1 MITRIL
7 LLIAAAT
14 IAVAWGLWGAP
25 CSSPITW
32 RVGEIDA
39 RFGLTNE
46 ELLEI
51 MASAEA
57 VWEKPSGV
65 DLFRYDADGS
75 MPINFVY
82 DARQMVAQE
91 NAQRRESIEEGS
103 ETADE
108 LRRKYESASSRYES
122 AKKDFLKLQTAHEA
136 RVAAYNGKIAA
147 WNQRGGPAS
156 AFQELEREKAAL
168 EKEAGVL
175 EAGRVAA
182 NDLAT
187 KANRLSERYND
198 KAREINASIEAV
210 NAHAGKEFKQA
221 RFLAN
226 LRGTQI
232 DVFEY
237 LSRADLVHVLAH
249 ELGHALDLPHNS
261 NTSAIMYGVNSSET
275 AMLSPED
282 FAALKSRCR
291 F

>member
-122 AKKDFLKLQTAHEA
+122 AK
-136 RVAAYNGKIAA
+136 
-147 WNQRGGPAS
+147 
-156 AFQELEREKAAL
+156 
-168 EKEAGVL
+168 
-175 EAGRVAA
+175 
-182 NDLAT
+182 
-187 KANRLSERYND
+187 
-198 KAREINASIEAV
+198 
-210 NAHAGKEFKQA
+210 
-221 RFLAN
+221 
-226 LRGTQI
+226 
-232 DVFEY
+232 
-237 LSRADLVHVLAH
+237 
-249 ELGHALDLPHNS
+249 
-261 NTSAIMYGVNSSET
+261 
-275 AMLSPED
+275 
-282 FAALKSRCR
+282 
-291 F
+291 